1 MGSGTSNINLWC
13 IKKKITAVIAW
24 LGRMVQRLTGRR
36 HKGNFCRDGHVLHLD
51 QGLSCIGVCS
61 QQYLQHDALGMLLG
75 KEKRPILTVPLGR
88 CLGVNSSRVLCVS
101 DIMKDPGPFFH
112 SILLPSKAGF
122 LFSSPWSYDQHS
134 NPNGALNGT
143 WIKSVSYRV
152 K

>member
-1 MGSGTSNINLWC
+1 MVPHYKSESVISSITDLLQ
-13 IKKKITAVIAW
+13 KI
-24 LGRMVQRLTGRR
+24 Q
-36 HKGNFCRDGHVLHLD
+36 
-51 QGLSCIGVCS
+51 
-61 QQYLQHDALGMLLG
+61 MLLG
-75 KEKRPILTVPLGR
+75 KEKRPILTVPFGR
-88 CLGVNSSRVLCVS
+88 CLEVDSSRVLCIS

-122 LFSSPWSYDQHS
+122 LFSSSWSYDQHS